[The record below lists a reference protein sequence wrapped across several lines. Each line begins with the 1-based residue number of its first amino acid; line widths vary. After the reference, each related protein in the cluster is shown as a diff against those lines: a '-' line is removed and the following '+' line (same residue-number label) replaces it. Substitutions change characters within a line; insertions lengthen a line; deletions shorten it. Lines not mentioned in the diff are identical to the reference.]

1 MTNIDEQ
8 INKLNDLLAAISI
21 NSEPE
26 DDNIENDKIILDY
39 SSDENPYTNYVKTEK
54 PENSRKRDFNNYS
67 DGQIS
72 FDEYLY
78 KNSYTPRKNG
88 GWNKIPQSY
97 IPKYSNNDSPDV
109 LDLDCSTDPL
119 RDMEDW
125 KNRIGILI
133 QINEDLK
140 SLAPAEI
147 FNFII
152 YKTTGIVY
160 HYLGAMDV
168 PSKTLIYGDDALKT
182 FEKIIQ
188 VITQEFLGR
197 FPQETKQNTT
207 LSQQAIWHL
216 TNLRICNMCYLE
228 PFICEFRKYY
238 YQVIEPAR
246 KDLDKLIYA
255 KLPPVVASKVEA
267 TFEEELRKGS
277 IPNTLGGRIFT
288 LQAWHK
294 QACNE
299 EKLKEQAKI
308 KLCCEQSIDKIGKYG
323 CKDDNEIKYYRKRHK
338 NTERLGKYLIRN
350 IEEINIKNLID
361 ILEIENNTNK
371 KVNKRNI
378 VRKENSC
385 RCWLCNEEGHYA
397 NKCPK
402 KNKNDKKQ
410 EVLRLAYD
418 YGFEPIEDSDCE
430 LSDIEI
436 VEFYSESS
444 SDESE

>member
-26 DDNIENDKIILDY
+26 DDNIENDKIVLDY

-54 PENSRKRDFNNYS
+54 PESSRKRDFNNYS

-78 KNSYTPRKNG
+78 KNSYTPRKDG

-97 IPKYSNNDSPDV
+97 IPKYLNNTSPDL

-119 RDMEDW
+119 RDLEDW

-133 QINEDLK
+133 QTNEDLK
-140 SLAPAEI
+140 NLAPAEM

-152 YKTTGIVY
+152 YKTTGTVY
-160 HYLGAMDV
+160 HYLGTIDI
-168 PSKTLIYGDDALKT
+168 PGKTILYGENALQT

-207 LSQQAIWHL
+207 LSQQAVWHL

-228 PFICEFRKYY
+228 SYICEFRKYY
-238 YQVIEPAR
+238 YQVIEPVR
-246 KDLDKLIYA
+246 KDLDKLLYA
-255 KLPPVVASKVEA
+255 KLPPVVAATVEA
-267 TFEEELRKGS
+267 TFEEELRKES

-299 EKLKEQAKI
+299 KKLKKQAKI

-323 CKDDNEIKYYRKRHK
+323 CEDKRYYKRKHRKYRK
-338 NTERLGKYLIRN
+338 IRK
-350 IEEINIKNLID
+350 IPYKEY
-361 ILEIENNTNK
+361 
-371 KVNKRNI
+371 KRNQYKKPNRYFRN
-378 VRKENSC
+378 RKQYKQKEKQTEYCPKGKTNY

-402 KNKNDKKQ
+402 KNKHDKKQ

-418 YGFEPIEDSDCE
+418 YGFEPIEESDCE

>member
-1 MTNIDEQ
+1 MTNIDEK

-21 NSEPE
+21 DSEPE
-26 DDNIENDKIILDY
+26 DNIENDKIVLDY

-54 PENSRKRDFNNYS
+54 LESSRKRDFNNYS

-72 FDEYLY
+72 FNEYLY
-78 KNSYTPRKNG
+78 KNSYTPRRNG

-97 IPKYSNNDSPDV
+97 IPKYSNTNSPDV

-133 QINEDLK
+133 QTNEDLK
-140 SLAPAEI
+140 NLAPAEI

-160 HYLGAMDV
+160 HYLSTMDI

-188 VITQEFLGR
+188 VITHEFLGR

-207 LSQQAIWHL
+207 LSQQAVWHL

-228 PFICEFRKYY
+228 SFICEFRKYY

-255 KLPPVVASKVEA
+255 KLPPIVASKVETA
-267 TFEEELRKGS
+267 FEEELRKES
-277 IPNTLGGRIFT
+277 IPNTLGGRILI
-288 LQAWHK
+288 LQEWHK

-299 EKLKEQAKI
+299 EKLKKQAKI
-308 KLCCEQSIDKIGKYG
+308 KLCCEQSTDKVGKYE
-323 CKDDNEIKYYRKRHK
+323 CEDNNKIKYYKKKHRKYRK
-338 NTERLGKYLIRN
+338 IRRVPYK
-350 IEEINIKNLID
+350 EY
-361 ILEIENNTNK
+361 
-371 KVNKRNI
+371 KRNQYKKPNRYFRN
-378 VRKENSC
+378 RKQYEQKEKTEYCPKGKTNC

-430 LSDIEI
+430 LSNIEI